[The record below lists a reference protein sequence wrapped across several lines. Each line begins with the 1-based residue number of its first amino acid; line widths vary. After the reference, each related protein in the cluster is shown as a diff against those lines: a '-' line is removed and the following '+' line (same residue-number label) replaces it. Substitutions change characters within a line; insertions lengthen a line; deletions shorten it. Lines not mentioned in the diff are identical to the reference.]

1 MKKYLVIKNFES
13 IESAHIYE
21 SLDTKQDAL
30 AMRDILQKNEKSDTT
45 KYYVFQLIGQ

>member
-21 SLDTKQDAL
+21 KLDTKQDAL
-30 AMRDILQKNEKSDTT
+30 AMRDILQKNEESDTT
-45 KYYVFQLIGQ
+45 KYYVFQIVG